1 MAGQFAETGRF
12 LMDHLTASPSPAEA
26 AGERFGLFGM
36 GAMQRLGIAFLASG
50 LIAIAAWW
58 ALA

>member
-1 MAGQFAETGRF
+1 
-12 LMDHLTASPSPAEA
+12 MDQRAATPTAATTRNDL

-36 GAMQRLGIAFLASG
+36 GVVQRLALAAIASG